1 VTASDAGGDAEGEAA
16 AVEALERLGLS
27 NYEARVFVA
36 LQALGVGTA
45 REVHEVAGVPRS
57 QVYGAADALVERG
70 LVERQQS
77 TPKRYRP
84 VALDAARERLT
95 ARLERE
101 RERAFE
107 YLDTLAREERPAESR
122 EDVWSLHGREAVTE
136 RVVELVGRASERLL
150 FGAASADLVT
160 PELVEAVRA
169 RAAAGVDVTV
179 VSADPAVRAA
189 FSAPVRVCPGPTDG
203 GHTGRVA
210 LCDDNVVLV
219 SVRAA
224 GGETAIW
231 SADTALADVLVQ
243 TMHAGI
249 ADAVDGLEP
258 AGAERD
264 GRDGTDVADAGDD
277 ADGTDG
283 GNDGDEVDSEGGES
297 VGDAGS
303 GRGADGADGADAGG
317 DRGDSRSG

>member
-1 VTASDAGGDAEGEAA
+1 MTASDAGGDAEGEAA

-84 VALDAARERLT
+84 VELDAARERLT

-258 AGAERD
+258 AGAEKD
-264 GRDGTDVADAGDD
+264 GRDVADVADVADAGDD

-283 GNDGDEVDSEGGES
+283 GADGDEVDSEGEES

-303 GRGADGADGADAGG
+303 GRGADGADA
-317 DRGDSRSG
+317 GDSRSG

>member
-1 VTASDAGGDAEGEAA
+1 VTPGGAGSGTGRNDDGEAA

-84 VALDAARERLT
+84 VALDAASERLT

-101 RERAFE
+101 RERAFD
-107 YLDTLAREERPAESR
+107 YLDTLRREERPAESR

-136 RVVELVGRASERLL
+136 RAVELVERARERLL
-150 FGAASADLVT
+150 FGAAAPDLVT
-160 PELVEAVRA
+160 PELVEAVA
-169 RAAAGVDVTV
+169 ERAAAGVDATV

-189 FSAPVRVCPGPTDG
+189 FSAPVRVRAGPNDAGSDG
-203 GHTGRVA
+203 HGHTGRVV
-210 LCDDNVVLV
+210 LCDDSVVLV

-249 ADAVDGLEP
+249 ADALDGLGTVGATHG
-258 AGAERD
+258 AGEADGSDEAGVRAGGGESTGAGSRD
-264 GRDGTDVADAGDD
+264 DGDAGD
-277 ADGTDG
+277 AG
-283 GNDGDEVDSEGGES
+283 DGD
-297 VGDAGS
+297 
-303 GRGADGADGADAGG
+303 GR
-317 DRGDSRSG
+317 SRSR

>member
-84 VALDAARERLT
+84 VALDAASERLT

-249 ADAVDGLEP
+249 ADALDGLGTVGATHGAGEADGSDE
-258 AGAERD
+258 AGARAGGGESTGAGSRD
-264 GRDGTDVADAGDD
+264 DGDAGD
-277 ADGTDG
+277 AG
-283 GNDGDEVDSEGGES
+283 DGD
-297 VGDAGS
+297 
-303 GRGADGADGADAGG
+303 GR
-317 DRGDSRSG
+317 SRSR

>member
-1 VTASDAGGDAEGEAA
+1 VTASDADRDGGSDEGDVDGAGSEAA

-84 VALDAARERLT
+84 VALDAARELLT

-101 RERAFE
+101 RERAFD
-107 YLDTLAREERPAESR
+107 YLDGLRREERPAESR

-136 RVVELVGRASERLL
+136 RVVELVGRARERLL

-160 PELVEAVRA
+160 PELVEAVQE

-189 FSAPVRVCPGPTDG
+189 FSPPVRVFTGPNGDASG
-203 GHTGRVA
+203 GHTGRVTLA
-210 LCDDNVVLV
+210 DDNVVLV

-243 TMHAGI
+243 TIHAGI
-249 ADAVDGLEP
+249 ANAIDGFDAD
-258 AGAERD
+258 
-264 GRDGTDVADAGDD
+264 ADAGSEGVTD
-277 ADGTDG
+277 ATSGEGGDATNGDGT
-283 GNDGDEVDSEGGES
+283 
-297 VGDAGS
+297 
-303 GRGADGADGADAGG
+303 
-317 DRGDSRSG
+317 